1 MDTDILDTIDMREMG
16 KELQQARIK
25 RGLTQ
30 EDAAKVID
38 VARTTITAIEKGE
51 RRIKAGELIKLA
63 QAFGRQVSDFVRP
76 SPKIEPFQVQ
86 SRGPYTRTDEDA
98 TAIATYID
106 ELEQLCRNYLELE
119 QITGSPLMRKYP
131 LEYEIGGLRTA
142 QAAESVAIEERNRLG
157 LGDGPIPILRDI
169 LEQDVGLRIFYL
181 PLHPSKFSAIY
192 LYTEQLGGCIAINS
206 LHPEERRRWSLV
218 HDYAHF
224 LVHRYKPTVFIEE
237 GYQRLPESERFADDF
252 ALYFLMPTAGLT
264 RRFNDIR
271 RMKEKITPTDLCT
284 LAYYYGVSVAA
295 ITLRL
300 EDMHLLPTG
309 IWDKLREGGF
319 KVREAQQQLGLGA
332 IPARDEKLPIRY
344 QYLAVDAFDRALIS
358 EGQFAKFLGVDRLEA
373 RRVAEVLRQHTQGVT
388 DDTTIDLDMTQSLG
402 A

>member
-1 MDTDILDTIDMREMG
+1 MNTNILDTLDMRDLG
-16 KELQQARIK
+16 KELQQARTK

-30 EDAAKVID
+30 EDAARIIN

-51 RRIKAGELIKLA
+51 RRIKAEELIKLA
-63 QAFGRQVSDFVRP
+63 HAYGRQVSDFVRP
-76 SPKIEPFQVQ
+76 RPKVEPFQVQ
-86 SRGPYTRTDEDA
+86 FRGPYLRTLEDEA
-98 TAIATYID
+98 KIAPYID
-106 ELEQLCRNYLELE
+106 MLEEFSRNYFELE
-119 QITGSPLMRKYP
+119 QITGAPLVRKYP
-131 LEYEIGGLRTA
+131 PEYEIIGLRTE

-192 LYTEQLGGCIAINS
+192 LYDQQLGGCIAINS

-218 HDYAHF
+218 HDYGHF
-224 LVHRYKPTVFIEE
+224 LVHRYKPVVFVEDS
-237 GYQRLPESERFADDF
+237 YQRQPESERFADFF
-252 ALYFLMPTAGLT
+252 ALHFLMPTSGLT
-264 RRFNDIR
+264 RRFNDIVR
-271 RMKEKITPTDLCT
+271 TKKKITPADLCT
-284 LAYYYGVSVAA
+284 LAHYYGVSVAA

-300 EDMHLLPTG
+300 EDLRLLPTG

-332 IPARDEKLPIRY
+332 IPMRDEKLPTRY
-344 QYLAVDAFDRALIS
+344 QYLAIDAFDQGLIT
-358 EGQFAKFLGVDRLEA
+358 EGQFARFLDVDRVDA
-373 RRVAEVLRQHTQGVT
+373 RRVAEVLRQHTSGVT
-388 DDTTIDLDMTQSLG
+388 DDTPIDLDMTQSLG

>member
-1 MDTDILDTIDMREMG
+1 MDTNILDTIDTHELG

-25 RGLTQ
+25 RGMTQ

-63 QAFGRQVSDFVRP
+63 QAYGRQASDFVRP
-76 SPKIEPFQVQ
+76 APKIEPFQVQ
-86 SRGPYTRTDEDA
+86 FRGPYTRTDEDA
-98 TAIATYID
+98 TAITTYID
-106 ELEQLCRNYLELE
+106 ELERLCRNYLELE
-119 QITGSPLMRKYP
+119 QITSSPLMRKYP
-131 LEYEIGGLRTA
+131 LEYEIAGLRTA

-206 LHPEERRRWSLV
+206 LHPEERRRWSLA

-224 LVHRYKPTVFIEE
+224 LVHRYKPTVLIEE

-271 RMKEKITPTDLCT
+271 RMKGKITPADLCT
-284 LAYYYGVSVAA
+284 LAHYYGVSVAA

-300 EDMHLLPTG
+300 EDLNLLPTG

-319 KVREAQQQLGLGA
+319 KVREAQRQLGLGA

-344 QYLAVDAFDRALIS
+344 HYLAVDAFDQALIS

-373 RRVAEVLRQHTQGVT
+373 RRVAEILRQHTQGVT
-388 DDTTIDLDMTQSLG
+388 DDTTINLDMTQSLG

>member
-1 MDTDILDTIDMREMG
+1 MDTNILDTIDMRELG

-25 RGLTQ
+25 RGMTQ

-63 QAFGRQVSDFVRP
+63 QAYGRQASDFVRP
-76 SPKIEPFQVQ
+76 APKIEPFQVQ
-86 SRGPYTRTDEDA
+86 FRGPYTRTDEDA
-98 TAIATYID
+98 IAIITYID
-106 ELEQLCRNYLELE
+106 ELERLCRNYLELE
-119 QITGSPLMRKYP
+119 QITSSPLMRKYP
-131 LEYEIGGLRTA
+131 LEYEIAGLRTA
-142 QAAESVAIEERNRLG
+142 QAAEGVAIEERNRLG

-206 LHPEERRRWSLV
+206 LHPEERRRWSLA

-224 LVHRYKPTVFIEE
+224 LVHRYKPTVLIEE

-271 RMKEKITPTDLCT
+271 RMKGKITPADLCT
-284 LAYYYGVSVAA
+284 LAHYYGVSVAA

-300 EDMHLLPTG
+300 EDLNLLPTG

-319 KVREAQQQLGLGA
+319 KVREAQRQLGLAA

-344 QYLAVDAFDRALIS
+344 QYLAVDAFARALIS

-373 RRVAEVLRQHTQGVT
+373 RRVAEILRQHTQGVT

>member
-25 RGLTQ
+25 RGMTQ

-76 SPKIEPFQVQ
+76 VPKIEPFQVQ
-86 SRGPYTRTDEDA
+86 FRGPYTRTDEDA
-98 TAIATYID
+98 AAIATYID
-106 ELEQLCRNYLELE
+106 ELERLCRNYLELE
-119 QITGSPLMRKYP
+119 QITSSPLMRKYP
-131 LEYEIGGLRTA
+131 LEYEIAGLRTA

-206 LHPEERRRWSLV
+206 LHPEERRRWSLA

-224 LVHRYKPTVFIEE
+224 LVHRYKPTVLIEE

-271 RMKEKITPTDLCT
+271 RMKGKITPADLCT
-284 LAYYYGVSVAA
+284 LAHYYGVSVAA

-300 EDMHLLPTG
+300 EDLNLLPTG

-319 KVREAQQQLGLGA
+319 KVREAQRQLSLGA

-344 QYLAVDAFDRALIS
+344 QYLAVDAFDQALIS

-373 RRVAEVLRQHTQGVT
+373 RRVAEILRQHTQGVT
-388 DDTTIDLDMTQSLG
+388 DDTTINLDMTQSLG

>member
-1 MDTDILDTIDMREMG
+1 MDTNILDTIDMRELG

-25 RGLTQ
+25 RGMTQ

-86 SRGPYTRTDEDA
+86 FRGPYTRTDEDA

-181 PLHPSKFSAIY
+181 LLLPPKFSAIY

-206 LHPEERRRWSLV
+206 LHPEERRHWSLA

-224 LVHRYKPTVFIEE
+224 LVHRYKPIVFIEE
-237 GYQRLPESERFADDF
+237 GYQRLPESERFADYF
-252 ALYFLMPTAGLT
+252 ALYFLMPTSGLT
-264 RRFNDIR
+264 RRFNDILR
-271 RMKEKITPTDLCT
+271 TKKKITPADLCT
-284 LAYYYGVSVAA
+284 LAHYYDVSVAA
-295 ITLRL
+295 LSRRL
-300 EDMHLLPTG
+300 EDRKLLPNGT
-309 IWDKLREGGF
+309 WDKLRAAGF
-319 KVREAQQQLGLGA
+319 KVREARQQFELGA
-332 IPARDEKLPIRY
+332 IPVQDEKLPTRY
-344 QYLAVDAFDRALIS
+344 QYLALDAFDQGLIT
-358 EGQFAKFLGVDRLEA
+358 EGQFARFLDVDRVEA
-373 RRVAEVLRQHTQGVT
+373 RKIAEVLRQHTSDVAE
-388 DDTTIDLDMTQSLG
+388 DTTIDLDMTQSLG